1 MNEWNNR
8 KGEIEDADRQVA
20 ATLAAALIARGF
32 NMPNTAMAAAK
43 AVDIYRHVLEQLQM
57 ARPCGTRDQ
66 LPAVS

>member
-66 LPAVS
+66 AAVS

>member
-1 MNEWNNR
+1 MNEWNSR

>member
-8 KGEIEDADRQVA
+8 EDEIEDADRQVA

-66 LPAVS
+66 AAVS

>member
-57 ARPCGTRDQ
+57 ARQCGTRDQ

>member
-8 KGEIEDADRQVA
+8 EDEIEDADRQVA

-57 ARPCGTRDQ
+57 ARPCGTRGQ
-66 LPAVS
+66 VPAVS